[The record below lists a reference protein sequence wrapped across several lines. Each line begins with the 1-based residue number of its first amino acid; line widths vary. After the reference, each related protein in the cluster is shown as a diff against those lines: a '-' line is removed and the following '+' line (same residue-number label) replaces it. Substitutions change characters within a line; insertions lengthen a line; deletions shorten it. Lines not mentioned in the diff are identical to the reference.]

1 MQKWQLNL
9 IIAALSVLGFQLVS
23 EDLDRYFYSTPVE
36 APKEAESNQVQVV
49 SKNATIKVESD
60 PAKTQADSVNTDSG
74 TSEKSEAAKAD
85 GKLTLTDLNAMDA
98 KGLEQLNGVGPV
110 LAQRILEY
118 RQANGPFESV
128 DELNKVKGIGPKKLE
143 KIQTQFK

>member
-23 EDLDRYFYSTPVE
+23 EDVDRYFYSTPVE
-36 APKEAESNQVQVV
+36 APSKEVSNQVQVV
-49 SKNATIKVESD
+49 SKNATIIGGSD
-60 PAKTQADSVNTDSG
+60 MAKPQTGEAPASTA
-74 TSEKSEAAKAD
+74 SEKPETVEYGGKFTLSE
-85 GKLTLTDLNAMDA
+85 LNAMDA

-128 DELNKVKGIGPKKLE
+128 DELNQVKGIGPKKLE
-143 KIQTQFK
+143 KIQIQFK